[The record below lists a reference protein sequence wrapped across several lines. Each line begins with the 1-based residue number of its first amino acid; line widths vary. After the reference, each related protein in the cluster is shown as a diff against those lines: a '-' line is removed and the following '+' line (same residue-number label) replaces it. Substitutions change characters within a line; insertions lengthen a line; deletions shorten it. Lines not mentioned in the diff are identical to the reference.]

1 MRTQSSSNLI
11 KATAMAANISISS
24 KPRSLVVFFVLAFG
38 ISWVV
43 WIPTALVSHGLV
55 SFQIDSTLS
64 GLLGAFGPFFAAL
77 ITTAIYDGRA
87 GFSTL
92 FKRLLTWRVGIQWY
106 LFVLFWPAVLSLAK
120 TGIAV
125 VLGSAVPDFS
135 QPPFV
140 QLYPLP
146 PELLNTTPFIVFL
159 PFIFLQQ
166 MLIGSSMGEEPGWR
180 GYALPRMQTHQSSLR
195 ASLLLG
201 ILWGVWHFPLWLTE
215 GHPMQETF
223 FGWSVLGLMAT
234 AVLFTWVYSNTKG
247 SLLLALLFHTSI
259 AITGLF
265 LSSAEAHPLIDVALS
280 WGTAVLVIAIFGSKY
295 LSREAR
301 ST

>member
-1 MRTQSSSNLI
+1 
-11 KATAMAANISISS
+11 MASTIYISS
-24 KPRSLVVFFVLAFG
+24 KPYSLVVFFALAFG

-43 WIPTALVSHGLV
+43 WIPTALGSYGVV
-55 SFQIDSTLS
+55 PFQIDLTLS

-77 ITTAIYDGRA
+77 ITTAIYEGRA

-106 LFVLFWPAVLSLAK
+106 LFVLFWPAVLSLAE
-120 TGIAV
+120 TSIAI
-125 VLGSAVPDFS
+125 VLGSTVPDFS

-140 QLYPLP
+140 RLYPLP
-146 PELLNTTPFIVFL
+146 PELLNTTSFVVFL
-159 PFIFLQQ
+159 PFVFLQQ

-180 GYALPRMQTHQSSLR
+180 GYALPRMQANQSSLR

-201 ILWGVWHFPLWLTE
+201 FLWSMWHLPLWLTK

-223 FGWSVLGLMAT
+223 WGWSALGLVAAT
-234 AVLFTWVYSNTKG
+234 VLFTWVYNHTKG

-265 LSSAEAHPLIDVALS
+265 LASAESHPLVNAALS
-280 WGTAVLVIAIFGSKY
+280 WGMAILVIAVFGPKC
-295 LSREAR
+295 LSREAIGA
-301 ST
+301 

>member
-1 MRTQSSSNLI
+1 MTSTI
-11 KATAMAANISISS
+11 FISA
-24 KPRSLVVFFVLAFG
+24 KPRSLVVFLALAFG
-38 ISWVV
+38 ISWIV
-43 WIPTALVSHGLV
+43 WIPTALASYGLV
-55 SFQIDSTLS
+55 SFQIDSNFS
-64 GLLGAFGPFFAAL
+64 GLLGVFGPFLATL
-77 ITTAIYDGRA
+77 ITTAIHEGRA

-125 VLGSAVPDFS
+125 VFGSAVPNFS

-159 PFIFLQQ
+159 PFVFLQQ

-180 GYALPRMQTHQSSLR
+180 GYALPRMQAHQSSLR

-201 ILWGVWHFPLWLTE
+201 LLWSVWHFPLWLTK

-223 FGWSVLGLMAT
+223 LGWSVLGLMAT
-234 AVLFTWVYSNTKG
+234 TVLFTWVYNHTKG
-247 SLLLALLFHTSI
+247 SLFLALLFHTSI

-265 LSSAEAHPLIDVALS
+265 LASAETHPLIDVALS
-280 WGTAVLVIAIFGSKY
+280 WGVVVLVIAVFGPKR
-295 LSREAR
+295 LSREA
-301 ST
+301 TGA

>member
-1 MRTQSSSNLI
+1 
-11 KATAMAANISISS
+11 MASTISVSP
-24 KPRSLVVFFVLAFG
+24 KPRSLVVFFALAFG
-38 ISWVV
+38 ISWLV
-43 WIPTALVSHGLV
+43 WIPTTLASYGLV
-55 SFQIDSTLS
+55 PFPIESNLS

-77 ITTAIYDGRA
+77 IATAIYEGRA
-87 GFSTL
+87 GFSML
-92 FKRLLTWRVGIQWY
+92 FRRLVTWRVGIQWY
-106 LFVLFWPAVLSLAK
+106 LFVLFWPAVFSLTK

-146 PELLNTTPFIVFL
+146 PELLDTLPFVVFL

-180 GYALPRMQTHQSSLR
+180 GYALPRMQANQNSVH

-201 ILWGVWHFPLWLTE
+201 LLWSIWHLPLWLTKDHSMAE
-215 GHPMQETF
+215 SFG
-223 FGWSVLGLMAT
+223 GWSMFSLVAT
-234 AVLFTWVYSNTKG
+234 TILFTWIYNNTKS

-259 AITGLF
+259 AVTGLF
-265 LSSAEAHPLIDVALS
+265 LASAETHPLIDVTLS
-280 WGTAVLVIAIFGSKY
+280 WCMALLVIAIFGPKR
-295 LSREAR
+295 LSREAIGA
-301 ST
+301 

>member
-1 MRTQSSSNLI
+1 MTSTI
-11 KATAMAANISISS
+11 FISA
-24 KPRSLVVFFVLAFG
+24 KPRSLVVFLALAFG
-38 ISWVV
+38 ISWIV
-43 WIPTALVSHGLV
+43 WIPTALASYGLV
-55 SFQIDSTLS
+55 SFQIDSNLS
-64 GLLGAFGPFFAAL
+64 GLLGAFGPFLATL
-77 ITTAIYDGRA
+77 ITTAIYEGRA

-125 VLGSAVPDFS
+125 VLGSAVPNFS

-159 PFIFLQQ
+159 PFVFLQQ

-180 GYALPRMQTHQSSLR
+180 GYALPRMQAHQSSLR

-201 ILWGVWHFPLWLTE
+201 LLWSVWHFPLWLTK

-223 FGWSVLGLMAT
+223 LGWSVLGLMAT
-234 AVLFTWVYSNTKG
+234 TVLFTWVYNHTKG
-247 SLLLALLFHTSI
+247 SLLLALLFPTSI

-265 LSSAEAHPLIDVALS
+265 LASAETHPLIDVALS
-280 WGTAVLVIAIFGSKY
+280 GGVVVLVIAVFGPKR
-295 LSREAR
+295 LSREA
-301 ST
+301 TGA